1 MGSEVTH
8 THMDTHTQSTCL
20 MDFLWNCLKMLA
32 QSRAGSFVSYMLPFC
47 PHRVWYITE
56 KHNFKLNCNFKVDT
70 PPPPTPQK
78 NVLFAV
84 EQLIP
89 CCLCSYCFF
98 RLIWFSVWMGFSSDL
113 WTCAQRLHCASAS
126 RVHVLQHAL
135 VQLHLRLS
143 PALSCTLT
151 HQHILTCWD
160 IGFAGVLHRSASPD
174 SSLKCPWQPPN
185 PQPSFPLC
193 SCTFSSSTRLL
204 MDAAILLCLSPL
216 ECSHNHWAL

>member
-1 MGSEVTH
+1 MCYLQLSSLSLAVCIPTAFLH
-8 THMDTHTQSTCL
+8 SF
-20 MDFLWNCLKMLA
+20 DFLCGWASALI
-32 QSRAGSFVSYMLPFC
+32 FEPV
-47 PHRVWYITE
+47 HRDST
-56 KHNFKLNCNFKVDT
+56 
-70 PPPPTPQK
+70 
-78 NVLFAV
+78 VL
-84 EQLIP
+84 
-89 CCLCSYCFF
+89 
-98 RLIWFSVWMGFSSDL
+98 
-113 WTCAQRLHCASAS
+113 AS

-143 PALSCTLT
+143 PALSHTLT

-160 IGFAGVLHRSASPD
+160 IGFARVLHRSASPD

-204 MDAAILLCLSPL
+204 MDAAIFLCLSPL